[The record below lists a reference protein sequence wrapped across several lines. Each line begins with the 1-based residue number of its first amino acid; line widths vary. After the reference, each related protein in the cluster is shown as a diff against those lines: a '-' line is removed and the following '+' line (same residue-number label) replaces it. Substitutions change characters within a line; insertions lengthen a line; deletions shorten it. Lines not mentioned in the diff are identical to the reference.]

1 MDTVLLANSKAEV
14 RAGLAKLESLGT
26 FSGVWTGMCRLTH
39 RHVLTNLHS
48 RPTLLA
54 VTLAWRAASLQAPRT
69 RAHQALNGAKGNQAD
84 MQTCGRLLSR
94 GDGTDPVCSPGSPAE
109 TWSPLFFSLFSFC
122 MLASGDEVLCTCKS
136 GPHTTATTGQALSLP
151 AGMTASCRAIRVKL
165 AR

>member
-1 MDTVLLANSKAEV
+1 MLYASHAPRYQALWLVDTVILGISKAEV
-14 RAGLAKLESLGT
+14 RTGLAKLESLGT

-94 GDGTDPVCSPGSPAE
+94 GDGTDPVMAPGSPAE
-109 TWSPLFFSLFSFC
+109 TWSPLCFSLFSLC
-122 MLASGDEVLCTCKS
+122 MLA
-136 GPHTTATTGQALSLP
+136 
-151 AGMTASCRAIRVKL
+151 
-165 AR
+165 